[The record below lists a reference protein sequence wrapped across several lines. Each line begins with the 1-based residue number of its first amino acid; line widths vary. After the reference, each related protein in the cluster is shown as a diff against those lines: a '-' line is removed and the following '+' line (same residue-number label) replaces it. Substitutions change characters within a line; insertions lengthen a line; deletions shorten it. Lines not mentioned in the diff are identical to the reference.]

1 MAKRSRKQPLKKNS
15 VAVAVARAEEQLFS
29 RVIDIIE
36 GARGHVLRSVNT
48 TMVQAYWLIGREIVE
63 VEQQGAR
70 RAGYGD
76 ELIERL
82 AGRVAHQLGKG
93 FGPRTLRRTRQF
105 YLSFPKGS
113 LIPDELLGSPKRTEL
128 LSKSKTEIRTAA
140 LSKFDPAFPPTQEL
154 RLELAREREAAERA
168 LFLSGPS
175 SKPGRRR
182 G

>member
-1 MAKRSRKQPLKKNS
+1 
-15 VAVAVARAEEQLFS
+15 
-29 RVIDIIE
+29 
-36 GARGHVLRSVNT
+36 
-48 TMVQAYWLIGREIVE
+48 MVQAYWLIGREIVE